1 MDDNMIKL
9 AGVLIQ
15 PPIFSHESHGVKFF
29 QFTLSVN
36 RLSGAADIVRIQAP
50 QPLVTDDEFQANTPV
65 SVVGHLRSF
74 NNKSG
79 VGNRLVLSVLARE
92 LKTGNDGYVNSL
104 TLTGTLCKPPTYRK
118 TPLGRE
124 ICDLLLAVSRYHG
137 RSDYLPCIAWG
148 THARSCSELKTGDR
162 VNVKGRLQ
170 SREYTKTEDG
180 IEVIKTA
187 FEISASEIIP
197 ITAQSE

>member
-9 AGVLIQ
+9 AGTLIHQ
-15 PPIFSHESHGVKFF
+15 PVFSHESHGVKFY
-29 QFTLSVN
+29 QFILSVN
-36 RLSGAADIVRIQAP
+36 RLSGAADIVRVQVP
-50 QPLVTDDEFQANTPV
+50 QPLISGDDLQADTPV

-92 LKTGNDGYVNSL
+92 IKIGNDGHVNAL
-104 TLTGTLCKPPTYRK
+104 TLTGALCKPPTYRK

-124 ICDLLLAVSRYHG
+124 ICDLLIAVSRYHG

-162 VNVKGRLQ
+162 VNIKGRLQ
-170 SREYTKTEDG
+170 SREYSKIEDG

-197 ITAQSE
+197 LENDNE